1 MLYVLYRLSLR
12 DIEDFLV
19 ERSSALAMT
28 LCSDGETIGTVFGS
42 RVRSQAIYL
51 NACLEVQMRNFWLE
65 CAELLLERDRI

>member
-19 ERSSALAMT
+19 ERSSALAMK
-28 LCSDGETIGTVFGS
+28 LCSGGETIGTVFGS
-42 RVRSQAIYL
+42 RVRAQAIYL